1 MKPVVDHLVYVAS
14 DLELGVNAL
23 AELLGARAAPG
34 GKHVGLGTHNALLGL
49 GEGTYIEVI
58 APDPDQPH
66 RERPLP
72 FGLATVREPG
82 LATFAVRT
90 TEIDALVSASREAG
104 YDPGTPMDMSR
115 SRPDGVILKWR
126 LAFHEQ
132 MPGGG
137 VIPFV
142 IDWGDT
148 PHPSAGLPQAG
159 TLAGLRAQHPDPD
172 SVLPSLAALQFD
184 MDLAHGSAP
193 AVIATI
199 EATGGRRIELS

>member
-1 MKPVVDHLVYVAS
+1 MKPVVDHLVYVAP
-14 DLELGVNAL
+14 DLEMGVNAL

-58 APDPDQPH
+58 APDPDQPKP
-66 RERPLP
+66 ERPLP
-72 FGLATVREPG
+72 FGLASVREPR

-90 TEIDALVSASREAG
+90 TDIDALVAASRKAG
-104 YDPGTPMDMSR
+104 YDPGTPIDMSR
-115 SRPDGVILKWR
+115 TRPDGVTLQWR

-142 IDWGDT
+142 IDWGNT

-159 TLAGLRAQHPDPD
+159 TLVGLRAQHPEPE
-172 SVLPSLAALQFD
+172 SVLPSLAALGFE
-184 MDLAHGSAP
+184 MDVAHGSAP
-193 AVIATI
+193 AFVATI
-199 EATGGRRIELS
+199 EATGGHRIELS